1 MVGQRHCTVRAL
13 GSGSLFGDQEFVV
26 VKALSK
32 GYCTGMYSWY
42 FKITSDTVPKKEKG
56 DLGLDIPL
64 MQNEHDKNLE
74 IIWVTVDMWVN

>member
-1 MVGQRHCTVRAL
+1 
-13 GSGSLFGDQEFVV
+13 LFGDHEFVV

-42 FKITSDTVPKKEKG
+42 FKITSDTKKEKG
-56 DLGLDIPL
+56 DLGLEVPQ

-74 IIWVTVDMWVN
+74 IFGLL